1 MYLLAVLGLRCC
13 LLAFSS
19 CGEWGLLFYCGAQAS
34 HCRGFSWCLAQA
46 LGCLGCSTCGTWASS
61 CSFQALEHR
70 LSSCGTRAELPTV
83 RGIFLDQGSHPCL
96 LHWQSDSL
104 LLSHQRSPNFILL
117 HGNTIFPMPFI
128 EETILPSLCILISFV
143 KNYSWL
149 CVYGFFS
156 YLSITGRSMI
166 SLVLALSRGR
176 IELRGIEQF

>member
-1 MYLLAVLGLRCC
+1 MLGLRCC

-19 CGEWGLLFYCGAQAS
+19 CEEWGLLSYCGAQAS
-34 HCRGFSWCLAQA
+34 HSSGFSWCLAQA
-46 LGCLGCSTCGTWASS
+46 LGCLGFSTCGTWASS
-61 CSFQALEHR
+61 CHFQALEHR
-70 LSSCGTRAELPTV
+70 LSSCGTRAELPIV

-96 LHWQSDSL
+96 LHWQADSL

-117 HGNTIFPMPFI
+117 HGNIIFPTPFI
-128 EETILPSLCILISFV
+128 EETILPSLWILISFV

-149 CVYGFFS
+149 YVYGFFS

-166 SLVLALSRGR
+166 SLVLALLRER